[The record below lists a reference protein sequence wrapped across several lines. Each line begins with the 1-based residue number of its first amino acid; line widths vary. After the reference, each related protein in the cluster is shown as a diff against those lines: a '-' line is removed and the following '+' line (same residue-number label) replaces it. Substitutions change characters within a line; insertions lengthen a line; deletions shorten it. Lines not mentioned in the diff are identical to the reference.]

1 MFTTLM
7 HTSTPPLSPTFLALH
22 NQLAPR
28 GWKLTGC
35 LHFSRSVNSLAGLH
49 EPHPS
54 LDSRLLQASLSERHM
69 FSLLNQ
75 QLGPF

>member
-7 HTSTPPLSPTFLALH
+7 HTSTPPLSPIFLALH

-28 GWKLTGC
+28 GWRLPGC
-35 LHFSRSVNSLAGLH
+35 LRFSRSVNSLVGLH
-49 EPHPS
+49 GPHPL
-54 LDSRLLQASLSERHM
+54 LDGRLLQASLSERHK

-75 QLGPF
+75 QPGPF